1 MATKASGEFEVDL
14 ILWRHAEADEG
25 GPDLERR
32 LTARGQKHA
41 GRAAAWLLQ
50 RLPSK
55 STVIASPA
63 RRARQTAE
71 ALGVKFKT
79 SPSLA
84 PGASAAD
91 VLAAA
96 EWPERKGAVVVI
108 GHQPTL
114 GLTAAYLVCRGREEW
129 AVKKGGLWWLS
140 NRVRDD
146 DSQVVVR
153 AVVAPDLL

>member
-1 MATKASGEFEVDL
+1 MDL
-14 ILWRHAEADEG
+14 ILWRHAEAEEG

-41 GRAAAWLLQ
+41 SRMAEWLVQ

-55 STVIASPA
+55 CVVIASPA
-63 RRARQTAE
+63 RRTCQTAD
-71 ALGVKFKT
+71 ALDLPYKT
-79 SPSLA
+79 SERLA
-84 PGASAAD
+84 PGASVGD

-96 EWPERKGAVVVI
+96 GWPAHKKAVLVI

-114 GLTAAYLVCRGREEW
+114 GQVASYLLSGARDEW
-129 AVKKGGLWWLS
+129 TIKKGGLWWLT
-140 NRVRDD
+140 NRVRNEEA
-146 DSQVVVR
+146 QVVVR

>member
-1 MATKASGEFEVDL
+1 VDL
-14 ILWRHAEADEG
+14 ILWRHAEAEEG

-41 GRAAAWLLQ
+41 GRVAAWLLQ

-55 STVIASPA
+55 FTVIASPA
-63 RRARQTAE
+63 QRARQTAE

-79 SPSLA
+79 SPRLA

-96 EWPERKGAVVVI
+96 EWPERKGAVVLV

-114 GLTAAYLVCRGREEW
+114 GLAAAFLVCGNRDEW
-129 AVKKGGLWWLS
+129 TIKKGGLWWLT

-146 DSQVVVR
+146 ESQVVVR

>member
-1 MATKASGEFEVDL
+1 VDL

-32 LTARGQKHA
+32 LTSRGQKHA
-41 GRAAAWLLQ
+41 ARVAAWLLQ

-55 STVIASPA
+55 FTLLASPA

-71 ALGVKFKT
+71 SLGVKFKT
-79 SPSLA
+79 SPRLA
-84 PGASAAD
+84 PGALAAD

-96 EWPERKGAVVVI
+96 EWPERKGAVVVV

-114 GLTAAYLVCRGREEW
+114 GQVAAYLVCGGREEW
-129 AVKKGGLWWLS
+129 TIKKGGLWWLT

-146 DSQVVVR
+146 ESQVVVR

>member
-1 MATKASGEFEVDL
+1 MDL
-14 ILWRHAEADEG
+14 ILWRHAEAEEG

-32 LTARGQKHA
+32 LTARGLKHA
-41 GRAAAWLLQ
+41 GHAAAWLLQ

-55 STVIASPA
+55 FTVIASPA
-63 RRARQTAE
+63 RRTRETAE
-71 ALGVKFKT
+71 ALGVKFRT
-79 SPSLA
+79 SPKLA
-84 PGASAAD
+84 PGALVAE

-96 EWPERKGAVVVI
+96 EWPERKGAVVVV
-108 GHQPTL
+108 GHQPAL
-114 GLTAAYLVCRGREEW
+114 GLAAAYLVCGSKDEW
-129 AVKKGGLWWLS
+129 TIKKGGLWWLS